1 MKYGPRRIAS
11 NKRNKRPRKR
21 LADKKQGTL
30 CKGNT
35 DPGKYFK
42 KSVDK
47 NKTIEYNN
55 DCSVMTP

>member
-30 CKGNT
+30 CKGILTQENIL
-35 DPGKYFK
+35 K
-42 KSVDK
+42 KALTKS
-47 NKTIEYNN
+47 KTIEYNN

>member
-30 CKGNT
+30 CKGILTQENIL
-35 DPGKYFK
+35 K
-42 KSVDK
+42 KR
-47 NKTIEYNN
+47 
-55 DCSVMTP
+55 

>member
-30 CKGNT
+30 CKGILTQENIL
-35 DPGKYFK
+35 K
-42 KSVDK
+42 KALTKIRPSS
-47 NKTIEYNN
+47 TI
-55 DCSVMTP
+55 MTVRL